1 MYVILTSKPGQF
13 RTEISEGLVPVEA
26 WDYLFSGKRRARFV
40 IAELAGETRIR
51 VIDEAPPPRLN
62 LVPSKFLP
70 KFESVEAARAELAQ
84 LTRFGGAEAALQPS
98 PIGVSA

>member
-13 RTEISEGLVPVEA
+13 RTEAGEGLTPVEA
-26 WDYLFSGKRRARFV
+26 WDYLFCGTRRARFV
-40 IAELAGETRIR
+40 IADLTAETKVR

-70 KFESVEAARAELAQ
+70 KFETIEAARAELAH
-84 LTRFGGAEAALQPS
+84 LTRFAGAETALRPA
-98 PIGVSA
+98 PLDVTP